1 MLKFWQTFHDTA
13 GIGGWFYVCIA
24 AFLVTAAVLVVF
36 VAAEKRRI
44 TVSLTLFVL
53 ALLSLLVATGL
64 EMAGGLNTGHRF
76 ACFLYMLLMGLAAVN
91 LSGVLFFR
99 VILRRARIE
108 PPPIL
113 SDLLL
118 AGVYVALLLAVL
130 HRSDVNLT
138 GIIAT
143 SAVVTAVIGLSLQD
157 TLGNVIGGMILQLD
171 HSIQEGDWVR
181 FDGKEGIVREVR
193 WRHTSIET
201 NDWTTVIIPNSQLM
215 KSVVVVLGRR
225 TGKPQLT
232 RRDITFNVDFR
243 YAPSEV
249 VAVINQGF
257 CAEHIP
263 AVATEPRP
271 NCVML
276 DFKDSYGQYCL
287 RYWLTDWL
295 LDRLTDTAVRARI
308 YTALSRAGMS
318 LAIPAVANFAT
329 IEDTERQQRKQTEE
343 IHRRTATLRGAHLF
357 APLTDDEVAQLAG
370 SLRTAAFACGE
381 TITRQGAVA
390 HWLYIILRGTA
401 EVRVAAEKGGPS
413 QTLATLGPGNFFGE
427 MGLLTGDPRSATVVA
442 QTDVCCYRLDK
453 EGFLAILKQRPEVA
467 AEISRLLATRKAELD
482 AVREGL
488 DQAAA
493 RQRAQRTQA
502 DILDRIRSFFGLAS
516 GQ

>member
-1 MLKFWQTFHDTA
+1 MLKFWQTLHETA
-13 GIGGWFYVCIA
+13 GMGGGLYIYIA
-24 AFLVTAAVLVVF
+24 AFLVAAAAMLVF

-53 ALLSLLVATGL
+53 ALLSLLVAAGL
-64 EMAGGLNTGHRF
+64 EMAGGLDSGYRF
-76 ACFLYMLLMGLAAVN
+76 ARFLYLLLMGLAAVN

-99 VILRRARIE
+99 VVLRSARLE

-118 AGVYVALLLAVL
+118 ACIYVALLLAVL

-232 RRDITFNVDFR
+232 RRDINFNVDFR
-243 YAPSEV
+243 HPPSEV
-249 VAVINQGF
+249 VEIIEQGF
-257 CAEHIP
+257 REEQIP
-263 AVATEPRP
+263 AVASEPRP

-276 DFKDSYGQYCL
+276 DYKESYGQYCL

-295 LDRLTDTAVRARI
+295 LDRPTDTAVRARI
-308 YTALSRAGMS
+308 YTVLNRAGMS
-318 LAIPAVANFAT
+318 PAIPAVANFAT
-329 IEDTERQQRKQTEE
+329 VEDSERRQRKHTEE
-343 IHRRTATLRGAHLF
+343 MSRRTAALRGANLF
-357 APLTDDEVAQLAG
+357 APLTDQEIGEMAG
-370 SLRTAAFACGE
+370 SLRPAPFSRGE

-390 HWLYIILRGTA
+390 HWLYVLVRGTA

-442 QTDVCCYRLDK
+442 QTDVHCYRLDK
-453 EGFLAILKQRPEVA
+453 DGFLGILKKRPEVA
-467 AEISRLLATRKAELD
+467 ADISVILATRRAELD

-493 RQRAQRTQA
+493 RLRAQRTQA
-502 DILDRIRSFFGLAS
+502 DLLDRIRSFFGLGA
-516 GQ
+516 